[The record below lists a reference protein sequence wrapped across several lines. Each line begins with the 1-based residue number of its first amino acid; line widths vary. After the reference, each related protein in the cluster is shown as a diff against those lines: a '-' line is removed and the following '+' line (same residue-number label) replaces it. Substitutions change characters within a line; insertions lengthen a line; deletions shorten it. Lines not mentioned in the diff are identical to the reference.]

1 VLADSGWADV
11 DPRTDDV
18 SMGVQAG
25 AGTSCC
31 TIESQLWTKNF
42 PAHFG
47 FFNQNRS
54 VCPPLACASLV
65 VRRTGSAE
73 FKLTA
78 PSITLSGEMLHQ
90 IQLGF
95 VIGDRCSIGSLSLTN
110 LRRKGRMVV
119 FP

>member
-1 VLADSGWADV
+1 M
-11 DPRTDDV
+11 DPRKDGV
-18 SMGVQAG
+18 NMGLQTE

-31 TIESQLWTKNF
+31 TVESQHWTKNF

-47 FFNQNRS
+47 FFNQDRS

-78 PSITLSGEMLHQ
+78 PSVMLSGDMLND

-95 VIGDRCSIGSLSLTN
+95 VIGNHCSVGNLSLTN
-110 LRRKGRMVV
+110 LRRKGRTVV
-119 FP
+119 YP